1 MQEMRCPFLLS
12 YSLPSHPLPCYWPFT
27 KATLILLCGQ
37 ADQFQFPPSNNISSP
52 LSHIIFH
59 HLTGLPRPIP
69 ACAPSEQLWRIISHL
84 LLSPFDSQWCQTWST
99 GNFFR
104 TERWC
109 GEQGI
114 DNVPWFISEPT
125 QPPAHEVFCWK
136 KSCVLLY
143 TIMVRESTLPTHSS
157 SVWQPNMDLLIWLEG
172 LFSGSHLGK
181 YHPLEGC
188 KTSVLPGYHFATT
201 LQGQEIPVTTFTV

>member
-1 MQEMRCPFLLS
+1 MPLS
-12 YSLPSHPLPCYWPFT
+12 SVLFSALPSSTLLLTSYKCYSHFTLWPSWPVLFS
-27 KATLILLCGQ
+27 
-37 ADQFQFPPSNNISSP
+37 PSNNISSP
-52 LSHIIFH
+52 LSHIIPPRNW
-59 HLTGLPRPIP
+59 TPRPHASLCSIRAALKNHFP
-69 ACAPSEQLWRIISHL
+69 PVTFSLWFSVVPNMRHWKFL
-84 LLSPFDSQWCQTWST
+84 QTRKVTWWCSP
-99 GNFFR
+99 
-104 TERWC
+104 
-109 GEQGI
+109 EQGI

-143 TIMVRESTLPTHSS
+143 TIMVRESAPPTHSS

-172 LFSGSHLGK
+172 LFSGSHLGE
-181 YHPLEGC
+181 YHPLDVC